1 MSDAPVKRYIGNKC
15 KVIHKK
21 ETKEIKC
28 CNNSCKKT
36 LAFLADSETTG
47 EVLYHL
53 VIKCPFC
60 GGRSYDFDVHG
71 TLAWVMPDDVKFS
84 NIKEDDKNHRVIWET
99 TR

>member
-1 MSDAPVKRYIGNKC
+1 MSETPVKRYIGNKC
-15 KVIHKK
+15 KVIKKK

-36 LAFLADSETTG
+36 LAFLVDSKPTE

-60 GGRSYDFDVHG
+60 GGKSYDFDVYG
-71 TLAWVMPDDVKFS
+71 TLSWIMSDGVKFS
-84 NIKEDDKNHRVIWET
+84 NIKEDEKNCIVTWET